1 MQTTIGVGCKRV
13 VVCGANDYWIAVKRI
28 VVRGVIHYS
37 FALIPLFGLEA
48 QPIRLLLRV
57 GIKVADGWQIS
68 LDYVRGSN
76 IYVRGYLD
84 LRAWSL
90 RLRT

>member
-1 MQTTIGVGCKRV
+1 VALFFSPASAGEECKQLL
-13 VVCGANDYWIAVKRI
+13 VCGANDYWIAVKRI

-57 GIKVADGWQIS
+57 GIKVVDEW
-68 LDYVRGSN
+68 
-76 IYVRGYLD
+76 
-84 LRAWSL
+84 
-90 RLRT
+90 

>member
-1 MQTTIGVGCKRV
+1 MCAVSSPPLGLSPEGGVVLWSCFCGGGVQTTIGVGCKRV

-57 GIKVADGWQIS
+57 GIKVTDEW
-68 LDYVRGSN
+68 
-76 IYVRGYLD
+76 
-84 LRAWSL
+84 
-90 RLRT
+90 

>member
-1 MQTTIGVGCKRV
+1 MWGGVQITIGVGYKRV

-48 QPIRLLLRV
+48 QHIRLLLRV
-57 GIKVADGWQIS
+57 GVKVADEW
-68 LDYVRGSN
+68 
-76 IYVRGYLD
+76 
-84 LRAWSL
+84 
-90 RLRT
+90 

>member
-1 MQTTIGVGCKRV
+1 MALFFGLASSGEDCKRV
-13 VVCGANDYWIAVKRI
+13 VVCGVNYYWIGVKRI

-57 GIKVADGWQIS
+57 GIKVTDEW
-68 LDYVRGSN
+68 
-76 IYVRGYLD
+76 
-84 LRAWSL
+84 
-90 RLRT
+90 

>member
-1 MQTTIGVGCKRV
+1 MVSYDEREYIVLKFSLIYKRPHPSSMVGWC
-13 VVCGANDYWIAVKRI
+13 
-28 VVRGVIHYS
+28 
-37 FALIPLFGLEA
+37 E
-48 QPIRLLLRV
+48 PILVAAMTNMKLLLRV
-57 GIKVADGWQIS
+57 WIKVMDERQIS

-84 LRAWSL
+84 LRTWSL

>member
-1 MQTTIGVGCKRV
+1 MQTTIGMGYKRV
-13 VVCGANDYWIAVKRI
+13 VVYGANDYWIAVKRI

-57 GIKVADGWQIS
+57 GIKVADEW
-68 LDYVRGSN
+68 
-76 IYVRGYLD
+76 
-84 LRAWSL
+84 
-90 RLRT
+90 